1 MKPAYHSCSQ
11 TSQNPDHHHEVILTT
26 DQDIIER
33 IRGGETRLY
42 ALILDRHKDRA
53 MTLAMRLVGD
63 REEAEELLQ
72 DAFVRAYRNL
82 DQFRGD
88 AKFGTWFYR
97 ILYNLCMTRV
107 TRRKPRAESLDA
119 QDESMRERMLV
130 DPDDLSVVEKMEND
144 ELQDIIGSEL
154 HNLPERY
161 KAAMTFFYVQ
171 EMGYDDISEVLGI
184 PVGTVKTYLFR
195 GRNILKERVLRKV
208 QHQEK
213 VA

>member
-1 MKPAYHSCSQ
+1 M
-11 TSQNPDHHHEVILTT
+11 TT

-42 ALILDRHKDRA
+42 ALILERHKERA
-53 MTLAMRLVGD
+53 MTLAVRLVGD
-63 REEAEELLQ
+63 REEAEELIQ

-88 AKFGTWFYR
+88 AKFETWFYR

-119 QDESMRERMLV
+119 QEESMRERMLV
-130 DPDDLSVVEKMEND
+130 DPDDMSVVERMENE
-144 ELQDIIGSEL
+144 ELRDIIGSEL
-154 HNLPERY
+154 QTLPERY
-161 KAAMTFFYVQ
+161 KAAMTFFYIQ
-171 EMGYDDISEVLGI
+171 EMGYDEISEVLGM